1 MTDADILKKFKL
13 QSSFASTNFVL
24 FTKSGKIAR
33 YATEIDILKEFFAQ
47 RVELYGTRKEFM
59 LAQLLKDYEILYNKV
74 RFI

>member
-47 RVELYGTRKEFM
+47 RVELYETRKEFM
-59 LAQLLKDYEILYNKV
+59 LAQLLKDYEILFNKV